1 MIDNEQDQREGTE
14 TTSPSAKAPSTEPV
28 ELTAPAGSPPP
39 PEGGEPNGQPQSG
52 PVSFSHSG
60 EYGIQAYN
68 LHLNGEQV
76 IPVPIT
82 ETDPAYKASQEGRF
96 VPPRTAQPWAAAS
109 KHLDEYGIVVL
120 CAPPGTG
127 RRTAAVRLLRTV
139 TNSPLT
145 LFELDPEWSK
155 PSVQPLPKDSAAG
168 YVLDLS
174 DLPEEPEEH
183 LGSDLVRHGE
193 DLRKMGSFLVI
204 LATPADWFGHWAEP
218 TLPFTVRLESPDAK
232 ALVTAE
238 LTANHRGE
246 RVTWLNETAF
256 SGIWEANPSARAAWL
271 LAGKV
276 IQASGPEQIQ
286 DIITEFGDWHT
297 DVERLV
303 RKDRTNQ
310 SDAQLLSIRVT
321 VWAGALLHGGQRRS
335 VIRAADDLLTRL
347 GLARTP
353 ANVLTDDT
361 TSSRLAAAQITSNGN
376 LALHDEKKDGLPSAI
391 LRHLWD
397 EFPTQHELLRSW
409 ATGIAADRIIPEE
422 DARLVAKALLRLA
435 VDRHD
440 RTILDGLADGLVGA
454 RRWLAVEALTEAAGD
469 AELGRYVR
477 DRLRTWMDAK
487 NPSEAKVELVIEI
500 CGGTWGIEYPALAL
514 TRLGKAAGRA
524 GYGSVTL
531 ANAFRELTVHRPAEV
546 HKAVDQWLSDMERR
560 QTDANLRRQTL
571 GAFLALV
578 SSGEGTDLVLNTDS
592 PEARL
597 RIVHAWQSL
606 LLTDDAVDV
615 ALAQLKQWHQRFE
628 DDPERREQLLDVLAD
643 ILTPP
648 SLRPRLDR
656 LMVTEEAAIHPFW
669 TDVLVQAVNRYE
681 ASKEESTP

>member
-1 MIDNEQDQREGTE
+1 MTDHAHEPQAGIEPDAPPARAAELHKPAQVPLQPQD
-14 TTSPSAKAPSTEPV
+14 
-28 ELTAPAGSPPP
+28 
-39 PEGGEPNGQPQSG
+39 GEPGGQPQPG
-52 PVSFSHSG
+52 PVNLSHYG
-60 EYGIQAYN
+60 EQGIQAYN

-82 ETDPAYKASQEGRF
+82 ETDPSYKASQEIRF
-96 VPPRTAQPWAAAS
+96 VPPRAVVPWAAAC

-139 TNSPLT
+139 TNSALA
-145 LFELDPEWSK
+145 LYELDPEWSK
-155 PSVQPLPKDSAAG
+155 PSVQPLPNDSAVG

-193 DLRKMGSFLVI
+193 DLRRKGSFLVI

-238 LTANHRGE
+238 LTAHHRGE
-246 RVTWLNETAF
+246 RVNWLNETVF
-256 SGIWEANPSARAAWL
+256 TGIWEANPSARAAWR
-271 LAGKV
+271 LAGKLV
-276 IQASGPEQIQ
+276 QASDAEQIQ
-286 DIITEFGDWHT
+286 AIITEFGDWHT
-297 DVERLV
+297 DVEGLL
-303 RKDRTNQ
+303 RKDRTREGD
-310 SDAQLLSIRVT
+310 SQLLSIRVT
-321 VWAGALLHGGQRRS
+321 VWAGALLHGAQRSS

-353 ANVLTDDT
+353 ASVLTDAT
-361 TSSRLAAAQITSNGN
+361 TSSRLTAAGIISNGN
-376 LALHDEKKDGLPSAI
+376 LALHDDKKDGLPSAI

-409 ATGIAADRIIPEE
+409 ATGIAADRFIPEE
-422 DARLVAKALLRLA
+422 DARLVTKALLRLA

-440 RTILDGLADGLVGA
+440 RTILDGLAGDLVGA
-454 RRWLAVEALTEAAGD
+454 RRWLAVEALTEAAGEP
-469 AELGRYVR
+469 ELGRYVR
-477 DRLRTWMDAK
+477 DRLRTWMDAR
-487 NPSEAKVELVIEI
+487 NPSEARVELVIEI
-500 CGGTWGIEYPALAL
+500 CGGSWGIQEPVLAL

-524 GYGSVTL
+524 AYGSVTL
-531 ANAFRELTVHRPAEV
+531 TNAFRELTLHRPAEV
-546 HKAVDQWLSDMERR
+546 RKAVDQWLSDMGRR
-560 QTDANLRRQTL
+560 QGDANLRRQTL

-578 SSGEGTDLVLNTDS
+578 SSGEGSDLILDTDS
-592 PEARL
+592 PETRL
-597 RIVHAWQSL
+597 RVVEAWQKL

-615 ALAQLKQWHQRFE
+615 ALSQLKQWHQRFE
-628 DDPERREQLLDVLAD
+628 DDTERRERLLDVLAD
-643 ILTPP
+643 IFTPP

-669 TDVLVQAVNRYE
+669 TDVLVQAANRYQ
-681 ASKEESTP
+681 ASKEESSP

>member
-1 MIDNEQDQREGTE
+1 MTDH
-14 TTSPSAKAPSTEPV
+14 ATEPQAGIGP
-28 ELTAPAGSPPP
+28 TAPPRPA
-39 PEGGEPNGQPQSG
+39 EPHEPAQAPLQPQDGNPSGQPQPG
-52 PVSFSHSG
+52 PVNFSHYG
-60 EYGIQAYN
+60 EQGIQAYN

-96 VPPRTAQPWAAAS
+96 VPPRTAEPWAAAS

-139 TNSPLT
+139 TSSPLA

-183 LGSDLVRHGE
+183 LGSDFVRHGE
-193 DLRKMGSFLVI
+193 DLRKKGSFLVI

-238 LTANHRGE
+238 LTAHHRGE

-256 SGIWEANPSARAAWL
+256 TGIWEANPSARAAWR
-271 LAGKV
+271 LAGKL
-276 IQASGPEQIQ
+276 IQATDAEQIQ
-286 DIITEFGDWHT
+286 AIITEFGDWHT
-297 DVERLV
+297 DVERLL

-310 SDAQLLSIRVT
+310 SDTQLLSIRVT
-321 VWAGALLHGGQRRS
+321 VWAGALLHGGQRSS

-353 ANVLTDDT
+353 ANVLTDATT
-361 TSSRLAAAQITSNGN
+361 TSRLTAAEITSNGN
-376 LALHDEKKDGLPSAI
+376 LAFHDAKKDGLPSAI

-422 DARLVAKALLRLA
+422 DARLVTEALLRLA
-435 VDRHD
+435 VDRHE
-440 RTILDGLADGLVGA
+440 RTILDGLADDLVGA
-454 RRWLAVEALTEAAGD
+454 RRWLAVEALTEAADD

-477 DRLRTWMDAK
+477 DRLRTWMDAR

-500 CGGTWGIEYPALAL
+500 CGGTWGIEHPALAL

-524 GYGSVTL
+524 DYGSVTL

-546 HKAVDQWLSDMERR
+546 HKALGQWLSDMERR
-560 QTDANLRRQTL
+560 QGDANLRRQTL
-571 GAFLALV
+571 GAFLALI
-578 SSGEGTDLVLNTDS
+578 SSGEGTGLILDTNS
-592 PEARL
+592 PETRL
-597 RIVHAWQSL
+597 HIVHAWQKL
-606 LLTDDAVDV
+606 LLTNDAVDV
-615 ALAQLKQWHQRFE
+615 ALLQLKHWHQRFE
-628 DDPERREQLLDVLAD
+628 DDPERRERLLDVLAD
-643 ILTPP
+643 IFTPP

-669 TDVLVQAVNRYE
+669 TEVLVQAATRYQ
-681 ASKEESTP
+681 ASKEESSP

>member
-1 MIDNEQDQREGTE
+1 M
-14 TTSPSAKAPSTEPV
+14 SFS
-28 ELTAPAGSPPP
+28 
-39 PEGGEPNGQPQSG
+39 QSG
-52 PVSFSHSG
+52 EH
-60 EYGIQAYN
+60 GIQAYN

-120 CAPPGTG
+120 CAAPGTG
-127 RRTAAVRLLRTV
+127 RRTAAVRLLHTV
-139 TNSPLT
+139 TNSPLA
-145 LFELDPEWSK
+145 LFELDPEWST

-193 DLRKMGSFLVI
+193 DLRKKGSFLVI

-238 LTANHRGE
+238 LTAHHRGE

-256 SGIWEANPSARAAWL
+256 TGIWEANPSARAAWL
-271 LAGKV
+271 LAGKL

-297 DVERLV
+297 DVERLL
-303 RKDRTNQ
+303 RKDRTSQ

-321 VWAGALLHGGQRRS
+321 VWAGALLHGGQRSS

-353 ANVLTDDT
+353 ANVLTDAT

-376 LALHDEKKDGLPSAI
+376 LALHDEKKDGLPPAI

-440 RTILDGLADGLVGA
+440 RAILDGLADGLVGA
-454 RRWLAVEALTEAAGD
+454 RRWLAVEALTAAAGD

-500 CGGTWGIEYPALAL
+500 CGGTWGIEHPALAL

-524 GYGSVTL
+524 DYGSVTL
-531 ANAFRELTVHRPAEV
+531 ANAFRELTVHRPHGGTQGHRPMAQRHGTPPDGCEP
-546 HKAVDQWLSDMERR
+546 AP
-560 QTDANLRRQTL
+560 QTL

-615 ALAQLKQWHQRFE
+615 ALSQLKQWHQRFE
-628 DDPERREQLLDVLAD
+628 DDPERREHLLDVLAD

-681 ASKEESTP
+681 ASKEASSP